1 MTPQAIHA
9 AMQHIAATALAK
21 AQQAAAELDSGCQS
35 DTQNGLAGG
44 MIIARESLETSLK
57 LIEAALAL
65 HCTRS
70 L

>member
-21 AQQAAAELDSGCQS
+21 AEQATEELAGGCQS
-35 DTQNGLAGG
+35 DSQNGLAGG
-44 MIIARESLETSLK
+44 MIIARESLEASLK

-65 HCTRS
+65 HQTRG